1 MKQKENTMYAFK
13 SRVKI
18 LNDRKLVIK
27 LPSDMPE
34 GEAEIIVLSE
44 NRISANEI
52 DRSRNTII
60 KKLDEWINQ
69 IPPVPHI
76 PLGSIDRGELYK

>member
-1 MKQKENTMYAFK
+1 MYAFK

-27 LPSDMPE
+27 LPYDIPE
-34 GEAEIIVLSE
+34 GEAEVIILSDNKPE
-44 NRISANEI
+44 ISTAGSNSNELINR
-52 DRSRNTII
+52 
-60 KKLDEWINQ
+60 LDEWISQ

-76 PLGSIDRGELYK
+76 PLSSIDRGELYK

>member
-1 MKQKENTMYAFK
+1 MYAYK

-27 LPSDMPE
+27 LPYDIPE
-34 GEAEIIVLSE
+34 GEAEVIVLSDNKPE
-44 NRISANEI
+44 INTANSNSNELINR
-52 DRSRNTII
+52 
-60 KKLDEWINQ
+60 LDEWISQ

-76 PLGSIDRGELYK
+76 PLSSLDRGELYK